1 MRLAVLCD
9 DPAGPVVRHRV
20 RAVEPELRAAGFGE
34 IAYAAIPDHLVARL
48 ALFRTLS
55 AADVVLLVRKLFTWA
70 ELRAL
75 RASAR
80 RLVYDFDDAVMFRDP
95 FRGRPV
101 SNVRRRRFRRSV
113 RSADL
118 VSAGNEYLLGLAA
131 EDAPKTARLLAPTPV
146 DAARYS
152 PGAAKHEGF
161 RVGWIGS
168 RATRAYLDLVAPALR
183 RVREARPD
191 AVIAVMADAPPSQL
205 EGLAV
210 EFTPWSEAGEVA
222 FLRSLDVG
230 LMPLSDDPFSRGKCG
245 FKLLQYM
252 ACGVPAVAS
261 PVGVNVELLSGGR
274 TGALAATPDDWAPA
288 ILRVAA
294 DPAAARAAAAAA
306 RTLVAE
312 RWSARVLGP
321 RFAAA
326 LAECAARAPAGT

>member
-1 MRLAVLCD
+1 VKLAVLCD

-20 RAVEPELRAAGFGE
+20 RALEPHLRAAGFDDV
-34 IAYAAIPDHLVARL
+34 AYVAIPDHLVARL
-48 ALFRTLS
+48 AVFRTLRD
-55 AADVVLLVRKLFTWA
+55 ADVVLLARKLFTWA

-80 RLVYDFDDAVMFRDP
+80 RLVFDFDDAVMFRDP

-101 SNVRRRRFRRSV
+101 SHVRRRRFRHAV

-118 VSAGNEYLLGLAA
+118 VTAGNAYLLDLAN
-131 EDAPKTARLLAPTPV
+131 EDAPKTTRLLAPTPV
-146 DAARYS
+146 DTSRYAPGSS
-152 PGAAKHEGF
+152 PHAGL

-168 RATRAYLDLVAPALR
+168 RATRAYLELVAPGLR

-191 AVIAVMADAPPSQL
+191 AVVAVMADAPPSQL

-230 LMPLSDDPFSRGKCG
+230 LMPLTDDPFSRGKCG

-261 PVGVNVELLSGGR
+261 PVGVNVEIGDDGR
-274 TGALAATPDDWAPA
+274 AAALAATPDDWAPA

-294 DPAAARAAAAAA
+294 DPDAARATADAA
-306 RTLVAE
+306 RARVEE
-312 RWSARVLGP
+312 RWSARALGP
-321 RFAAA
+321 RFAEA
-326 LAECAARAPAGT
+326 LAACAARRVPTA

>member
-1 MRLAVLCD
+1 VRLAVLCD
-9 DPAGPVVRHRV
+9 DLAGPVVRHRV
-20 RAVEPELRAAGFGE
+20 RALEPELRAAGFDDV
-34 IAYAAIPDHLVARL
+34 AYVAIPDRLVARL
-48 ALFRTLS
+48 AAFRTLGD
-55 AADVVLLVRKLFTWA
+55 ADVVLLARKLFTWA

-80 RLVYDFDDAVMFRDP
+80 RLVYDVDDAVMFRDP

-101 SNVRRRRFRRSV
+101 SHVRRRRFRHTV

-118 VSAGNEYLLGLAA
+118 VTAGNAYLFDLAT
-131 EDAPKTARLLAPTPV
+131 EDAPTTSRLLAPTPV
-146 DAARYS
+146 DTARYA
-152 PGAAKHEGF
+152 PGPSRHAGL

-168 RATRAYLDLVAPALR
+168 RATRAYLDLVEPGLR
-183 RVREARPD
+183 LVCGSRGDV
-191 AVIAVMADAPPSQL
+191 VVAVMADAPPSQFD
-205 EGLAV
+205 GLPL

-261 PVGVNVELLSGGR
+261 PVGVNVEICDDGR
-274 TGALAATPDDWAPA
+274 AGALAATPDDWAPA
-288 ILRVAA
+288 ILRIAD
-294 DPAAARAAAAAA
+294 DPATARATAASA
-306 RTLVAE
+306 RARVEE

-321 RFAAA
+321 KFAAA
-326 LAECAARAPAGT
+326 LAECASRA

>member
-1 MRLAVLCD
+1 MRLVVLCD

-20 RAVEPELRAAGFGE
+20 RAIEPDLRAAGFDE
-34 IAYAAIPDHLVARL
+34 IAYAAIPDHVVARL
-48 ALFRTLS
+48 ALFRTLRD
-55 AADVVLLVRKLFTWA
+55 ADVVLLVRKLFTWA

-75 RASAR
+75 RAAAR

-101 SNVRRRRFRRSV
+101 SHVRRRRFRHAV

-118 VSAGNEYLLGLAA
+118 VTAGNAYLFGLAEENA
-131 EDAPKTARLLAPTPV
+131 QETRKLLAPTPV
-146 DAARYS
+146 DTVRYAPGPS
-152 PGAAKHEGF
+152 PHAGF

-168 RATRAYLDLVAPALR
+168 RATRAYLDLAAPGLR
-183 RVREARPD
+183 EVCDARPD
-191 AVIAVMADAPPSQL
+191 TVVAVMADAPPSQL
-205 EGLAV
+205 DGLPV

-261 PVGVNVELLSGGR
+261 PVGVNVDICDGGR
-274 TGALAATPDDWAPA
+274 VGSL
-288 ILRVAA
+288 AA
-294 DPAAARAAAAAA
+294 DPDEWAPSILAFTFAPVARSYAARA
-306 RTLVAE
+306 RTFVDE

-326 LAECAARAPAGT
+326 LAECATNRVPTK

>member
-1 MRLAVLCD
+1 VKLAVLCD

-20 RAVEPELRAAGFGE
+20 RAIEPELRASGFDE
-34 IAYAAIPDHLVARL
+34 IAYAAIPGHLVARL
-48 ALFRTLS
+48 ATFRTFS
-55 AADVVLLVRKLFTWA
+55 DADVVLLARKLFTWA

-101 SNVRRRRFRRSV
+101 SHVRRRRFRHAV

-118 VSAGNEYLLGLAA
+118 VTAGNAYLLDLAE
-131 EDAPKTARLLAPTPV
+131 EDAPKTRKLLAPTPV
-146 DAARYS
+146 DTSRYAPGPS
-152 PGAAKHEGF
+152 PHAGL

-168 RATRAYLDLVAPALR
+168 RATRAYLDLVEPGLR
-183 RVREARPD
+183 RVCESRGD
-191 AVIAVMADAPPSQL
+191 VVVAVMADAPPSQFA
-205 EGLAV
+205 GLPF
-210 EFTPWSEAGEVA
+210 EFTPWSETGELA

-261 PVGVNVELLSGGR
+261 PVGVNVEICDDGR
-274 TGALAATPDDWAPA
+274 TAALAASPDHWAPA
-288 ILRVAA
+288 ILRIAD
-294 DPAAARAAAAAA
+294 DPAAARATAAAA
-306 RTLVAE
+306 RARVEE

-326 LAECAARAPAGT
+326 LAECAART